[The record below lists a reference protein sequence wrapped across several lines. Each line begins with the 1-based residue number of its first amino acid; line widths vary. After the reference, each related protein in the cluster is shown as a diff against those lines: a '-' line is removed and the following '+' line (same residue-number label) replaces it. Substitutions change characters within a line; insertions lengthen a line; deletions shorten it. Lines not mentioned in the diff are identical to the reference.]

1 MKPKSM
7 FLILSLVINKVR
19 VLDEPRMSP
28 YPYLSFIYINQPYLF
43 NAVARG
49 MKEKKG
55 WGEGARCLQWHAGY
69 VGRFWVWMSKV

>member
-1 MKPKSM
+1 M
-7 FLILSLVINKVR
+7 INKVR

-49 MKEKKG
+49 MKEKRGRGKG
-55 WGEGARCLQWHAGY
+55 CVAYSDMSGM
-69 VGRFWVWMSKV
+69 WVDFGCGWVRYK